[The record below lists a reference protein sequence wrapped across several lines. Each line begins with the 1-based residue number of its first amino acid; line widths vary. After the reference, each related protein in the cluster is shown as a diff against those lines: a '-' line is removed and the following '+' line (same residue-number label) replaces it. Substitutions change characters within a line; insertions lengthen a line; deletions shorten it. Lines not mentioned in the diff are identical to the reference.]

1 MVIFPLIPK
10 MLNKCE
16 GRVAT
21 RVGKDM
27 ASHFALS
34 VFDLACRTSL
44 LRRQLLVFFFH
55 FCRKCSIWLKSCQ
68 KVEKRRWRGK
78 LEKMHMFTSYRFYIS
93 HFFFLGKK
101 KARTAEKFQL
111 ICFAHRAVDLWLG
124 EWPMAQVHTM
134 NLWFTISFVKSRHKK
149 KCLKSEHGHG
159 KITHLNA
166 ATQQAPLKIKMQEET
181 HSNGVDLLSGS
192 GNKLG

>member
-93 HFFFLGKK
+93 HFFSREKEGKNSWK
-101 KARTAEKFQL
+101 
-111 ICFAHRAVDLWLG
+111 IPVDLFCPQG
-124 EWPMAQVHTM
+124 G
-134 NLWFTISFVKSRHKK
+134 R
-149 KCLKSEHGHG
+149 
-159 KITHLNA
+159 
-166 ATQQAPLKIKMQEET
+166 PLIGWMTNGSSSHDESMIYHFFCQIPPQEKMLEIWAWTRKNYPLECINTASSSKTLKMQEET